1 MCRRRGRVPAPT
13 RESRAPRGSG
23 GRRRRTLPGPRR
35 GGAGRLPPHIDA
47 EEGGPTAGR
56 PDQVGHDLDGRGLA
70 RSIRTEEAKGGP
82 LRDRQ
87 VEGLEGG
94 EVTVLLAEALEVN
107 GGIVCGRLFDDGFH
121 RIAIYRDILKS
132 LVNSCA
138 AWTPS
143 NGCEGVF
150 VAGTRRSE
158 RGRETFVWVFRARPS
173 RRVAGALKPR
183 DKVSHLWLRSSR
195 R

>member
-1 MCRRRGRVPAPT
+1 VCVDGLPPAGECLGRHGAEPAGRGEGFQGGQVAA
-13 RESRAPRGSG
+13 EFRGPDD
-23 GRRRRTLPGPRR
+23 RTDPSE
-35 GGAGRLPPHIDA
+35 GAGRLAPHIDA
-47 EEGGPTAGR
+47 EEGGPAAGR
-56 PDQVGHDLDGRGLA
+56 PDEVGHDLDGRGLA
-70 RSIRTEEAKGGP
+70 RSIRTEETKGGP

-138 AWTPS
+138 AWIPLKR
-143 NGCEGVF
+143 CEGVF
-150 VAGTRRSE
+150 VAGTRRSRRGREPSRVHFE
-158 RGRETFVWVFRARPS
+158 RGR
-173 RRVAGALKPR
+173 R
-183 DKVSHLWLRSSR
+183 DAAPERLG
-195 R
+195 